1 MVRVE
6 KALGQSESE
15 VECRVS
21 DVQSVDLEATEALE
35 SSETVSLSVA
45 ELTVVASPPGLRSG
59 TRSGYVD
66 SFEWR
71 TTL

>member
-6 KALGQSESE
+6 EALDQSESE
-15 VECRVS
+15 VECWVS
-21 DVQSVDLEATEALE
+21 DVQSVAPEATEALE
-35 SSETVSLSVA
+35 SSETVSSR
-45 ELTVVASPPGLRSG
+45 VASPPELRSG
-59 TRSGYVD
+59 MRSGCVD